1 MSPIHPWLKDFLDE
15 KAGKYNTPA
24 FIETDPV
31 SIPHRY
37 NTKGDIEISGF
48 LTSLIS
54 WGNRTMILRNASKLM
69 EMLDNS
75 PDDFVLNSTD
85 SEIESLGKFVHR
97 TFGHDDMIFFLKAL
111 KYVYKNYGGLET
123 IFRLNST
130 NESTQPGIHAL
141 NKFFFELPHLRK
153 TERHLPD
160 PAKGSAAKRTNM
172 FLRWMVRKDNN
183 GVDFGIWNSIPASIL
198 SCPLDVHSG
207 NIARKLQLLKR
218 KTNDYRAL
226 AELDNS
232 LRELD
237 PTDPVKYDFALFGL
251 GVFEKF

>member
-1 MSPIHPWLKDFLDE
+1 MSPIQSWLKDFLDE
-15 KAGKYNTPA
+15 KAWKYNTSA

-218 KTNDYRAL
+218 KTNDYRAV